1 MAETATLNHHADT
14 QEKCAQRE
22 RNRERQAN
30 RRSRVA
36 RKMET
41 NENTI
46 IVLKWGLREIAR
58 AARHGDYVH
67 VQTIL
72 RSLEPSLMVSDFGS
86 VPPTL
91 QWSDSFPDTSS
102 PWGVSTSLFN
112 TTDFGLPLPLSS
124 YTNFP
129 AMGQEQQS
137 LNHMISDFDAWTPTT
152 NANQVSGSM
161 ISLN

>member
-91 QWSDSFPDTSS
+91 QWSDSFPDTSTLGGFQ
-102 PWGVSTSLFN
+102 PRYLTQPILA
-112 TTDFGLPLPLSS
+112 
-124 YTNFP
+124 FP
-129 AMGQEQQS
+129 FLYQQQS